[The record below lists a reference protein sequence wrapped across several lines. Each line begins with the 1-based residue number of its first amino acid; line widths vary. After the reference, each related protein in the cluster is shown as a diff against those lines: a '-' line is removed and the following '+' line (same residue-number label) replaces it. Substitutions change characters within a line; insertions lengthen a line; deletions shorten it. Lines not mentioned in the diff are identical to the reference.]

1 MIITTEKETILGNGS
16 KSKAFSIAAN
26 PKVFKIL
33 SSDLYTNKIRAVVR
47 ELITNMIDAMLSME
61 ILKNLSFKFQDD

>member
-1 MIITTEKETILGNGS
+1 MIITTEKETILGNGA

-33 SSDLYTNKIRAVVR
+33 SSEMPVCSINCSRTSI
-47 ELITNMIDAMLSME
+47 I
-61 ILKNLSFKFQDD
+61 NLS